1 MRMLTLVFCTILT
14 HLGTVITYAEVF
26 FQMVSISLRY
36 SYKQNWVRFLG
47 ANKSHYFFTVSLAPQ
62 SLTRLNLFLI
72 LQQYM

>member
-26 FQMVSISLRY
+26 FQMVSLRY
-36 SYKQNWVRFLG
+36 SYMQNWVRFLG
-47 ANKSHYFFTVSLAPQ
+47 ANTSHYFFTVSLAPQ